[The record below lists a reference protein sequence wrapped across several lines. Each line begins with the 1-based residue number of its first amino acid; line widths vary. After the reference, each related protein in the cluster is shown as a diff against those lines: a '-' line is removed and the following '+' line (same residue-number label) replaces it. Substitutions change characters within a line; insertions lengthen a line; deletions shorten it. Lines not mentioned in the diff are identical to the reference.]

1 VSTQFKI
8 GYCTLFVNPLKTE
21 FLLKYKN
28 SVHTPYE
35 ANYGSTTNINQL
47 MVFRETVENPMKC
60 TKMLCG
66 QNCGQNAEFQG
77 VEGGG
82 TYRITGL

>member
-21 FLLKYKN
+21 FLLKYRN
-28 SVHTPYE
+28 SLHTPYE
-35 ANYGSTTNINQL
+35 AHYGSTTNIKQL

-60 TKMLCG
+60 TKVL
-66 QNCGQNAEFQG
+66 CGQNAEFQD